1 MPFGITLFCGR
12 LSIASESN
20 KVSRYEKKRGKR
32 NDFVDMV
39 NRLVNDTD
47 YYTFQLYGNPRSQGS
62 DWYNWYNLSIQS
74 ACSAREYLAFIN
86 ALDKQIEHED
96 ICIVYGGSC
105 DNDCVWLV
113 CAE

>member
-1 MPFGITLFCGR
+1 MF
-12 LSIASESN
+12 IADN
-20 KVSRYEKKRGKR
+20 CDVKQIFR

-47 YYTFQLYGNPRSQGS
+47 YYTFQLYVNSRSQGP
-62 DWYNWYNLSIQS
+62 DCYNQYIQS

-96 ICIVYGGSC
+96 ICIVYGGTC
-105 DNDCVWLV
+105 DNDCIWLV
-113 CAE
+113 CTE

>member
-1 MPFGITLFCGR
+1 MF
-12 LSIASESN
+12 IADN
-20 KVSRYEKKRGKR
+20 HDVKQIFR

-47 YYTFQLYGNPRSQGS
+47 YYTFQLYGNPRSQGH
-62 DWYNWYNLSIQS
+62 NWYNGYNQYIQS

-86 ALDKQIEHED
+86 ALDKQIERED
-96 ICIVYGGSC
+96 ICIVYGGTC

>member
-1 MPFGITLFCGR
+1 MFLPNDCAVKQIF
-12 LSIASESN
+12 
-20 KVSRYEKKRGKR
+20 R

-39 NRLVNDTD
+39 NRTVNGAY
-47 YYTFQLYGNPRSQGS
+47 YYTFQLYGNARSQDP
-62 DWYNWYNLSIQS
+62 DWYNQSIQS

-86 ALDKQIEHED
+86 ALDKQIERED
-96 ICIVYGGSC
+96 ICIVYGGTC